1 MFSRRQ
7 HESGTFRATIGDSSA
22 RCFIPHPPPPP
33 RCDSS
38 LCLCIF
44 HAPGKKRLSRIAPK
58 KLSPPV
64 PHLSRYNSHPMRTTL
79 PHLLSA
85 KSLPSISPR
94 VTSSFLLSIFTSNT
108 THFSPPPPSS
118 FSYQSVLDLSW
129 FLDYL
134 EPLPTTFL
142 LSGILNALRCERATV
157 GHVMAYSRGN
167 TLRVC

>member
-108 THFSPPPPSS
+108 THFSPPPLLFFISKCSGSLLVSRLPRAPPHHLSS
-118 FSYQSVLDLSW
+118 FGYPQRS
-129 FLDYL
+129 
-134 EPLPTTFL
+134 PL
-142 LSGILNALRCERATV
+142 
-157 GHVMAYSRGN
+157 
-167 TLRVC
+167 

>member
-108 THFSPPPPSS
+108 THFSHPPPYS

-142 LSGILNALRCERATV
+142 LSGILNALRCERATA
-157 GHVMAYSRGN
+157 GRVMAYSRGN

>member
-1 MFSRRQ
+1 MFLRRQ

-22 RCFIPHPPPPP
+22 RCFIPHPPP

-108 THFSPPPPSS
+108 THFSHPPPYS

-157 GHVMAYSRGN
+157 GRVMAYSRGN